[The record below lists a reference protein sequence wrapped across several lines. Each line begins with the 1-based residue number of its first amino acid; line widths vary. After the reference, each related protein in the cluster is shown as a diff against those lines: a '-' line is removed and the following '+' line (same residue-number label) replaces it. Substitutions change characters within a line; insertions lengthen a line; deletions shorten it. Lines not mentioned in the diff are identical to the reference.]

1 MLPSFLLALAVHGAL
16 AALLVVSLD
25 WTPRPAA
32 PRAAPAPVQAVVV
45 DERRVQEEM
54 RRLAEAEQ
62 AKERAEAE
70 RLRRLRE
77 EAERAKRRAEQERR
91 RLERLQRER
100 AKRQAELRRRQREAE
115 RERRRLAELRKRR
128 EAEKRRLAKLE
139 AERRRQEEARQRAEA
154 ERRKR
159 LEAERRRKAEEERRR
174 KAEAERR
181 RKLEA
186 ERRRRE
192 AEEALK
198 RQLAEE
204 EARLA
209 AERRARQ
216 ELARYMA
223 LIKQKVERSWTRPPT
238 WRAGMACEVKVR
250 LLPSG
255 DVAEVQILASTGDRL
270 SDRSVTQAVYQA
282 APLPLPKDPALRGR
296 FREIRFV
303 FKPKA

>member
-1 MLPSFLLALAVHGAL
+1 MGGRWRELLPSFLLALAVHGVL

-25 WTPRPAA
+25 WSMQPAA
-32 PRAAPAPVQAVVV
+32 LQQRSAPVQAVVL

-62 AKERAEAE
+62 ARQRAEEE
-70 RLRRLRE
+70 RLRRLRA
-77 EAERAKRRAEQERR
+77 EAERARQQVERERR
-91 RLERLQRER
+91 RLERLKRER
-100 AKRQAELRRRQREAE
+100 ARRQAELERRKKEAE
-115 RERRRLAELRKRR
+115 QERRRLAELRKRR

-139 AERRRQEEARQRAEA
+139 AERRQQEEA
-154 ERRKR
+154 
-159 LEAERRRKAEEERRR
+159 RRKAEEERRR
-174 KAEAERR
+174 KLEAERR
-181 RKLEA
+181 RREEARRRAEA

-198 RQLAEE
+198 RQLAAE

-209 AERRARQ
+209 AERRARR
-216 ELARYMA
+216 ELSRYMA

-238 WRAGMACEVKVR
+238 WRSGMACEVKVR

-255 DVAEVQILASTGDRL
+255 DVARVQTLACTGDKL
-270 SDRSVTQAVYQA
+270 SDQSVTQAVYRA
-282 APLPLPKDPALRGR
+282 APLPLPQDPELRGR

-303 FKPKA
+303 FKPQG